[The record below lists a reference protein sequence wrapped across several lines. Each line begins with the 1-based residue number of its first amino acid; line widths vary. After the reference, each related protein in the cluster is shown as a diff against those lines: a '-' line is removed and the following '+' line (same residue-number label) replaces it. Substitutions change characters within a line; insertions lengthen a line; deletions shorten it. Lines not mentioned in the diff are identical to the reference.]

1 MRIIRYLDN
10 KGNERYGAQQKDG
23 LVIELTGDLFSDSV
37 LETRAQQ
44 VEVRR
49 VLVDGECTL
58 DGGKGVRETV
68 LREEDRRHAEEAAGI
83 SCSFR

>member
-23 LVIELTGDLFSDSV
+23 LVIELTGDLFSG
-37 LETRAQQ
+37 LTPINRRAD
-44 VEVRR
+44 VMK
-49 VLVDGECTL
+49 LLAPLLPSNIFGIGL
-58 DGGKGVRETV
+58 NY
-68 LREEDRRHAEEAAGI
+68 RRHAEEAAGI